1 MSALTYATAQLLR
14 VLPRARVGRAL
25 GRLADHTWHPS
36 LGRAVVGLYSRAYDV
51 ELDDCAQIDGWT
63 SFDAFFTR
71 GLRAG
76 TRPIDPDKSVIV
88 SPADG
93 VVDSMGA
100 INDVDVD
107 TTFHIKGRPYR
118 VEELVGDEAE
128 ARRYKGGSGCVIYLS
143 PRDYHRVH
151 SPVDGHV
158 TRVRSLPGE
167 YFPVNSIG
175 VEHVPNLF
183 AINRRVAIEIETTTM
198 GRVTVVMVAAIVV
211 GRITVSGIDARDV
224 PMGDRVFDP
233 PRPVQRGEEIGVFH
247 LGSTAVVFFE
257 KKTVD
262 TWLAP
267 AGKVRFGQSLAR
279 APLPPASRAHKNG
292 ASPAGM
298 PTPEGHR

>member
-1 MSALTYATAQLLR
+1 MSALTFATAQLLR

-25 GRLADHTWHPS
+25 GKLADHTWHPS
-36 LGRAVVGLYSRAYDV
+36 LGKAVVGLYSRAYDV
-51 ELDDCAQIDGWT
+51 KLDDCAQIDGWT

-76 TRPIDPDKSVIV
+76 TRPIASGPRVIV

-93 VVDSMGA
+93 VVDSMGPVGA
-100 INDVDVD
+100 D

-118 VEELVGDEAE
+118 VEELVGDAAE
-128 ARRYKGGSGCVIYLS
+128 ARRYAGGAGCVIYLS

-167 YFPVNSIG
+167 YFPVNAIG

-183 AINRRVAIEIETTTM
+183 AINRRVAIAIDTSEL

-224 PMGDRVFDP
+224 PLGDRVFDP
-233 PRPVQRGEEIGVFH
+233 PRPIARGEEIGVFH
-247 LGSTAVVFFE
+247 LGSTAVVFLE
-257 KKTVD
+257 KKAVER
-262 TWLAP
+262 WSAV
-267 AGKVRFGQSLAR
+267 AGKIRFGEALAH
-279 APLPPASRAHKNG
+279 APSRESTHKNG
-292 ASPAGM
+292 AAGDGGWS
-298 PTPEGHR
+298 EERG